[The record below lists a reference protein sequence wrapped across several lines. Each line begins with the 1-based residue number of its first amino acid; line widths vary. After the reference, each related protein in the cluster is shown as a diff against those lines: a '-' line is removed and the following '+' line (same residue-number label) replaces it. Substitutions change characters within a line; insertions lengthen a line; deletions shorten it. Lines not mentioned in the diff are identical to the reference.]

1 MTTHSPSQIRC
12 TVEGEAKL
20 PPEIGGG
27 DAVCGAIVRAALPVI
42 ERAGIAPESVGVSV
56 QVKSDSR
63 ISAVPSIGGKAL
75 PEQNVAISD
84 RPLNQRSITML
95 AEAVAAQL
103 AK

>member
-1 MTTHSPSQIRC
+1 MTTDSQSQIRC

-20 PPEIGGG
+20 PPEIGGA

-42 ERAGIAPESVGVSV
+42 QRAGIAPETIGVSV
-56 QVKSDSR
+56 RVKSDSR

-84 RPLNQRSITML
+84 RTLNQRSIAML
-95 AEAVAAQL
+95 ADAVAAVL